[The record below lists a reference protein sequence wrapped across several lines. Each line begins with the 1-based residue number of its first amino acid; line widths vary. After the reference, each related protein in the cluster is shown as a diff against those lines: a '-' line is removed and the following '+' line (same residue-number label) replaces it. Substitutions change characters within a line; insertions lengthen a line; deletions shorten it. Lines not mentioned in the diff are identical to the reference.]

1 MSKFSLLF
9 NVPFYISFITFY
21 SCDNNYSDDSNNDS
35 TVGCDML
42 IMVDSSRG
50 DCSETL
56 NIANQF
62 SITTSGDLRKIT
74 SNNIPAHD
82 VGLFGNTLG
91 ALNPNRITEQNS
103 SYDIDLTPSITNSK
117 TYLLNNGPA
126 YSFGVLLNGVEV
138 DPVAA
143 EPWPHTK
150 PITNSHNWNWNLE
163 ATMVDI
169 GLDCNTAHVQPSGK
183 YHYHGVPRLY
193 LESIAPNFN
202 EMVHVGWAADGYP
215 IYYAYGYS
223 TAYDNS
229 SSVEP
234 LSSSYQLKSGE
245 RPGDGESAPCG
256 TYTGVYSADYEF
268 IEGLG
273 DLDECNGRE
282 GVTPEFPEGTYY
294 YVITNEFP
302 GVPRCFVGMPSDDF
316 KLGPG

>member
-1 MSKFSLLF
+1 MILIFGFLGCEDSD
-9 NVPFYISFITFY
+9 I
-21 SCDNNYSDDSNNDS
+21 NNTNNNSTSDCNE
-35 TVGCDML
+35 L

-56 NIANQF
+56 NIANEV
-62 SITTSGDLRKIT
+62 SITTSGDLRKIIA
-74 SNNIPAHD
+74 NNIPAHD
-82 VGLFGNTLG
+82 VGLFGNFSG
-91 ALNPNRITEQNS
+91 ALNPNSITEQDS
-103 SYDIDLTPSITNSK
+103 RYDIDLTPSMATSK

-150 PITNSHNWNWNLE
+150 PVTNSHNWNWNLE

-169 GLDCNTAHVQPSGK
+169 GLDCNTAHVQPTGK
-183 YHYHGVPRLY
+183 YHYHGVPNLY
-193 LESIAPNFN
+193 LESITSNSS
-202 EMVHVGWAADGYP
+202 EMLHAGWAADGYP

-223 TAYDNS
+223 TADDNS
-229 SSVEP
+229 SSVKI

-245 RPGDGESAPCG
+245 RPGDGDSAPCG
-256 TYTGVYSADYEF
+256 TYTGVYSADYEY
-268 IEGLG
+268 IEGIG
-273 DLDECNGRE
+273 DLDECNGRY

-294 YVITNEFP
+294 YVITNKFP
-302 GVPRCFVGMPSDDF
+302 GVPRCFVGTPSNDF

>member
-1 MSKFSLLF
+1 M
-9 NVPFYISFITFY
+9 
-21 SCDNNYSDDSNNDS
+21 
-35 TVGCDML
+35 
-42 IMVDSSRG
+42 G

-56 NIANQF
+56 NIVNQV
-62 SITTSGDLRKIT
+62 SITTSGDLRKIN

-82 VGLFGNTLG
+82 VGLFGNTPG
-91 ALNPNRITEQNS
+91 ALNPNIITEQNS

-150 PITNSHNWNWNLE
+150 PVTNSHNWNWNLE

-169 GLDCNTAHVQPSGK
+169 GLDCNTAHVQPTGK
-183 YHYHGVPRLY
+183 YHYHGVPNLY
-193 LESIAPNFN
+193 LESIASNLN
-202 EMVHVGWAADGYP
+202 EMLHVGWAADGHP

-223 TAYDNS
+223 IAYDNS
-229 SSVEP
+229 SILKT

-245 RPGDGESAPCG
+245 RPGDGESAPLRK
-256 TYTGVYSADYEF
+256 YTGVYSADYEF

-302 GVPRCFVGMPSDDF
+302 GVPRCFVGTPSDDF